1 MRARGPHEVKPRQLR
16 ALVLLLVLLPL
27 LPTTFVIRFLLE
39 SIANE
44 QVEARERTKPRY
56 QQFLDNASALLA
68 ARTARALP
76 DETRFDPA
84 HPWDSLA
91 GPDPGVDAILLIQPD
106 GQLALPSVPAPPA
119 SLSAESL
126 ARGVL
131 AGGVHYVSLPP
142 SGPVRW
148 RFFSETPEPLF
159 ALHPRPPDT
168 GPDAATRGPS
178 VLLICRRQRL
188 LDAIGAFYQRAL
200 DPQTTLHLVDE
211 NGDSIP
217 LVGPDEPFA
226 GTGAKPLLAETALQ
240 PPLPAWRVRLYSV
253 DAALVDGV
261 ARGQIAFYWWT
272 VGGMF
277 LVTAAI
283 AGAVGLTL
291 TRRIALHELGNDA
304 LAVVSHEMK
313 TPLASTRLF
322 IETLLDRRYHGTGQA
337 DEYLRLIAEENARL
351 ERLVESFQL
360 AARLGGGRRQRRA
373 WLARREPVRA
383 EEIAAAACTR
393 MRARLESSGCELPR
407 LVVKNRVV
415 RGVPCRARPRVLDAP
430 QETGADGNSA
440 GGIRHGLRPG
450 MQRHEEE
457 KGRDPVDEGPQRKRG
472 QESQP
477 APRRPHLA
485 AGSLPHELARS
496 LLPAGRA
503 AARRE
508 QEHEERPRKAGTL
521 RGRHHAEA
529 GRAVSFR
536 KISSRLE
543 SRPKSARK
551 SSREPFAA
559 TVPCRMM
566 IACEQSLVT

>member
-393 MRARLESSGCELPR
+393 MRARLESSGCEFRVEIEENLPPFPADR
-407 LVVKNRVV
+407 ETLTAALVNL
-415 RGVPCRARPRVLDAP
+415 LDNAWKY
-430 QETGADGNSA
+430 TGADK
-440 GGIRHGLRPG
+440 RVGLRVWRTREGASGRVVFEVSDNGVGIDPG
-450 MQRHEEE
+450 EQRRIFERFYQSDTRLSRVHE
-457 KGRDPVDEGPQRKRG
+457 GVGLGLSIVRSVVRAHGGTVSVQSVPG
-472 QESQP
+472 Q
-477 APRRPHLA
+477 
-485 AGSLPHELARS
+485 GSTFTLKFPLP
-496 LLPAGRA
+496 
-503 AARRE
+503 
-508 QEHEERPRKAGTL
+508 
-521 RGRHHAEA
+521 
-529 GRAVSFR
+529 
-536 KISSRLE
+536 
-543 SRPKSARK
+543 
-551 SSREPFAA
+551 
-559 TVPCRMM
+559 
-566 IACEQSLVT
+566 

>member
-56 QQFLDNASALLA
+56 QQFLDNASAVLA
-68 ARTARALP
+68 ARAARALP
-76 DETRFDPA
+76 DTSRFDPT
-84 HPWDSLA
+84 HPWDSIA
-91 GPDPGVDAILLIQPD
+91 GPDPAADAILLIQPD
-106 GQLALPSVPAPPA
+106 SRLALPPASAPPA
-119 SLSAESL
+119 SRPAENL

-131 AGGVHYVSLPP
+131 ASGVHYVSLPP

-159 ALHPRPPDT
+159 ALHPRPANA
-168 GPDAATRGPS
+168 GPNAPAGPS
-178 VLLICRRQRL
+178 VLLIRRRQRL
-188 LDAIGAFYQRAL
+188 LDTIGAFYQRAL
-200 DPQTTLHLVDE
+200 DPQTTLHLLDE

-217 LVGPDEPFA
+217 LVGPDEPSA

-283 AGAVGLTL
+283 AGAVGWTL

-322 IETLLDRRYHGTGQA
+322 IETLLDRRYRGVEQA
-337 DEYLRLIAEENARL
+337 DDYLRLIAEENARL

-383 EEIAAAACTR
+383 AEIAAAARAR
-393 MRARLESSGCELPR
+393 MRARLEAAGCEFRVEIEENVPPFPADRETLTAA
-407 LVVKNRVV
+407 LVNL
-415 RGVPCRARPRVLDAP
+415 LDNAWKY
-430 QETGADGNSA
+430 TGADKR
-440 GGIRHGLRPG
+440 IGLRVRQTREGASGWVVFEVSDNGVGIDPG
-450 MQRHEEE
+450 EQGRIFERFYQSDARLSRAHE
-457 KGRDPVDEGPQRKRG
+457 GVGLGLSIVRSVVRAHGGTVSVQSAPG
-472 QESQP
+472 Q
-477 APRRPHLA
+477 
-485 AGSLPHELARS
+485 GSTFTLKFPLP
-496 LLPAGRA
+496 
-503 AARRE
+503 
-508 QEHEERPRKAGTL
+508 
-521 RGRHHAEA
+521 
-529 GRAVSFR
+529 
-536 KISSRLE
+536 
-543 SRPKSARK
+543 
-551 SSREPFAA
+551 
-559 TVPCRMM
+559 
-566 IACEQSLVT
+566 